1 MGSGSGLFARMLRE
15 EYRLHAELF
24 GGRRFL
30 ALPLVVAAV
39 AGGGARL
46 LVFSGTPVGSI
57 VAGTHALVFFFGLQ
71 VGTIGLVGRDALRDV
86 LGETTLLVFSG
97 RTLPLSQRRLLGV
110 FVLKDIVY
118 YLVFFLTPLAVGFL
132 PLVSPN
138 GLAPR
143 AVASLWVSVGATF
156 ALGSGTSLTLASL
169 GGRSKPALA
178 AVVTALA
185 AAVFLYPS
193 AAIGLTPY
201 AVYTDP
207 TAANALVSAVVVLA
221 ALVAGI
227 ALFDPATH
235 RGVRRLDSDRFERL
249 RALGGVY
256 TARSLLEVSRS
267 SGSVWKAG
275 FSLGVLFAVA
285 ALVLDRLAAA
295 TTLSPSGGIAF
306 GTLLGLGT
314 FTTYNWVTQSD
325 SPREFLRYPDG
336 LGAALRGKRRAFF
349 VLSLPFGLGYLG
361 LAAVWY
367 PVVDLLVGA
376 VVFPLVSLY
385 VFGLTAYLTGFSP
398 NELLFDTVTFA
409 VYGACLAAVSVP
421 LLVTALAYGE
431 TPTGALG
438 ASLAVSLAA
447 AVVGVVLARRA
458 PARWHERLRTA

>member
-1 MGSGSGLFARMLRE
+1 MLRE

-24 GGRRFL
+24 GGQRFL

-39 AGGGARL
+39 AGAGVRL
-46 LVFSGTPVGSI
+46 LVLSGTPVGTV
-57 VAGTHALVFFFGLQ
+57 VAGTHAVVFFFGLQ

-110 FVLKDIVY
+110 FVLKDVVY
-118 YLVFFLTPLAVGFL
+118 YLLFFISPLVAGFL
-132 PLVSPN
+132 PVAGPG
-138 GLAPR
+138 GLAPG
-143 AVASLWVSVGATF
+143 AVALLWVSAGATF

-169 GGRSKPALA
+169 GGRSKLA
-178 AVVTALA
+178 VAAAVTALA
-185 AAVFLYPS
+185 VGLFLFPASAVR
-193 AAIGLTPY
+193 LTPY

-207 TAANALVSAVVVLA
+207 TASNALVSLAVVVATLA
-221 ALVAGI
+221 TGI
-227 ALFDPATH
+227 ALFEPATH
-235 RGVRRLDSDRFERL
+235 SGVRRLDPDRFERL
-249 RALGGVY
+249 RGLGGVY

-275 FSLGVLFAVA
+275 FSLGVLFTVA

-295 TTLSPSGGIAF
+295 TTLYPSGGIAF

-314 FTTYNWVTQSD
+314 FTTYNWVTQST
-325 SPREFLRYPDG
+325 SPRELLRYPAG
-336 LGAALRGKRRAFF
+336 LGAAFRGKRRAFL
-349 VLSLPFGLGYLG
+349 VLSLPFGLGYLA

-367 PVVDLLVGA
+367 PIADLLVGA

-409 VYGACLAAVSVP
+409 VYGAGLAAVSVP
-421 LLVTALAYGE
+421 LRVAALAHGE
-431 TPTGALG
+431 APTAATGSSLVLCLVAAL
-438 ASLAVSLAA
+438 
-447 AVVGVVLARRA
+447 VGLVLARRA
-458 PARWHERLRTA
+458 PTRWHERLRTT